1 MYAEHISDDEDQFFE
16 RPNTQNFKTIIDIV
30 SMVIE

>member
-16 RPNTQNFKTIIDIV
+16 RPNTQNFKPLSTLLAW
-30 SMVIE
+30 